1 MLNLLVSILAIF
13 ITIFIISL
21 ALWISARMYLRK
33 GHVNFNDIFWIVGI
47 GIITSLFTSIFFK
60 GYGVFVIQ
68 LIIWLYLIKVNMLLD
83 WGQTLVISMEAVILS
98 IVTTVILGITGFSFI
113 NFY

>member
-1 MLNLLVSILAIF
+1 LLNLVVSILAIF
-13 ITIFIISL
+13 ITIFSISL

-60 GYGVFVIQ
+60 GYGVFVFQ

-98 IVTTVILGITGFSFI
+98 IVITVILGITGFSFI